1 MNEVTIPLKIQGIAQ
16 MKAELREL
24 KGAIASATDPA
35 QMTALAQQAG
45 VLSDK
50 IKDANE
56 AVAVFATGSKFE
68 QVSNGLGG
76 IKDSLMSLDF
86 EEAAEKSKTFAKAL
100 GGINPADI
108 GKAMTGLV
116 TTVGT
121 LGKAFLKLG
130 MQLLVN
136 PIFLMVAIVVA
147 VVLAFTL
154 WEDKLGKF
162 GAVLKVVFI
171 GIYLLVE
178 TVKLL
183 IQGFKDL
190 TDWLGLTSFAAEDNA
205 AKTLAAN
212 EKVTASSN
220 ERTARLTADLGREI
234 AEAKAAGKDTTKLEQ
249 EKSNVQIKEAN
260 NRKKTAKEALD
271 GQKALG
277 DKADLKKIED
287 LRKQIIAENE
297 IIKQGYSDKKVAKLT
312 DIAEAEAD
320 AEKAAEKAK
329 AQADKWR
336 AADKAS
342 EADVTAA
349 AKVVSDSKKD
359 AQQIELDDLAA
370 GYAIKIATAIKY
382 KNDTTALIEAQKIQ
396 EAAIIKKYDDE
407 AKAKKAENDA
417 KAAAFRL
424 DEAKSLAERL
434 VKLDDTIG
442 LTADEAADVRR
453 KKERK
458 AQKDYY
464 DLLLGDAIAGKQS
477 QVVLDQIEVERLNV
491 LNDIEIK
498 YADEKKARA
507 KAVSDKEIEE
517 DKKAF
522 DAKMKNI
529 DAGFKLTQTVGDAIA
544 FMQDTNINAQLKK
557 VKKGSKEEEVLL
569 KKQFEQNKKAQL
581 AAALINAAQAQ
592 VSILAQYPK
601 FDGGFAMVAAMAGAA
616 ITSAMAIGKISST
629 SFSGGGSTPDSPDSS
644 LASTT
649 AVAPASGPNLFGQA
663 NTGSQVTAGGGS
675 NNITVTAIVSETEIT
690 ASQNHI
696 NNIQQNSVL

>member
-1 MNEVTIPLKIQGIAQ
+1 MNEVVIPLKIQGIAQ

-35 QMTALAQQAG
+35 QMAALAQQAG

-50 IKDANE
+50 IKDAND
-56 AVAVFATGSKFE
+56 AVNVFATGSKFE

-76 IKDSLMSLDF
+76 IKQSLMSLDF
-86 EEAAEKSKTFAKAL
+86 EEAAQKSKTFATAL
-100 GGINPADI
+100 GGINPAEI

-136 PIFLMVAIVVA
+136 PIFLMVAIVIA

-162 GAVLKVVFI
+162 GTVLKVVFF

-190 TDWLGLTSFAAEDNA
+190 TDWLGLTSFAAEENA

-212 EKVTASSN
+212 EKVSESSK
-220 ERTARLTADLGREI
+220 ERTARITADLGREI
-234 AEAKAAGKDTTKLEQ
+234 AEAKAAGKDTTKLEE
-249 EKSNVQIKEAN
+249 EKSNVQIKGAD
-260 NRKKTAKEALD
+260 RRRDSAY
-271 GQKALG
+271 KALADQRKLG
-277 DKADLKKIED
+277 DNADQETIKKLKK
-287 LRKQIIAENE
+287 QITEE
-297 IIKQGYSDKKVAKLT
+297 TELIKQGYSDKKVAKLT
-312 DIAEAEAD
+312 DIAEAEAA

-336 AADKAS
+336 AADKVS

-349 AKVVSDSKKD
+349 AKIISDSKKT

-370 GYAIKIATAIKY
+370 GYATKIATAIKY

-434 VKLDDTIG
+434 AKLDDTIG

-453 KKERK
+453 SKERK
-458 AQKDYY
+458 AQKEYY
-464 DLLLGDAIAGKQS
+464 DQLLGDAIVGKQS
-477 QVVLDQIEVERLNV
+477 QAVLDQIEIEQMNT

-544 FMQDTNINAQLKK
+544 FMADTNITAQLKK

-581 AAALINAAQAQ
+581 AAAIINAAQAQ

-616 ITSAMAIGKISST
+616 ITSAMAIGKIT
-629 SFSGGGSTPDSPDSS
+629 AASFSGGGSTTDSPDSS
-644 LASTT
+644 LTSTT
-649 AVAPASGPNLFGQA
+649 AVAPASGPQLFGQA
-663 NTGSQVTAGGGS
+663 NTGSQVNAGGGT